1 MNFLKYLKDKLAY
14 IIICL
19 VFYVV
24 MTLLFFAFKVTS
36 ELIWAFTITLGF
48 SVLSVLV
55 IDYVRKRKFYNS
67 LYSNIESLDKAY
79 LVLETL
85 EKPNFYEGELL
96 YDAMY
101 AIDKSMCENVL
112 ELKNHVA
119 DFKNYIEMWIHE
131 VKMPI
136 SSLLLRSHNHKNRY
150 DEAAVAEMKR
160 IEDYVEQVLYYARAE
175 DAEKDYLIKKV
186 RLSKVF
192 ANVALRYK
200 DILLEENITLTTLDL
215 DVEVLTDAK
224 WLEFILGQII
234 SNAIKYKS
242 PRKNSRILVYT
253 KKSEGATLLKIEDNG
268 IGISLEDLPRVCEK
282 SFTGK
287 NGHAQSK
294 STGMGLYIAKT
305 LSDKLGHKFAVSS
318 KEGLYTEVTITFMK
332 DEYYDEVL

>member
-1 MNFLKYLKDKLAY
+1 MKFLKYIKDKFIY
-14 IIICL
+14 IVIYSS
-19 VFYVV
+19 FYIV
-24 MTLLFFAFKVTS
+24 MTLLFFAFKVNS
-36 ELIWAFTITLGF
+36 ELIWAFTALFGVASLGIIIT
-48 SVLSVLV
+48 
-55 IDYVRKRKFYNS
+55 DYLRKKKFYNS
-67 LYSNIESLDKAY
+67 LLANIESLDKAY

-96 YDAMY
+96 YDALY

-112 ELKNHVA
+112 KLKNHIA
-119 DFKNYIEMWIHE
+119 DFKDYIEMWVHE

-136 SSLLLRSHNHKNRY
+136 SSLLLRSHNHKKRY
-150 DEAAVAEMKR
+150 DEEAIAEMKR

-200 DILLEENITLTTLDL
+200 DILLEEKINLVTVDL
-215 DVEVLTDAK
+215 DTEILTDAK
-224 WLEFILGQII
+224 WLEFILGQVI
-234 SNAIKYKS
+234 SNAIKYRDPK
-242 PRKNSRILVYT
+242 KASRILVYT
-253 KKSEGATLLKIEDNG
+253 KKSASMTLLKIEDNG

-305 LSDKLGHKFAVSS
+305 LSDKLGHKFTISS
-318 KEGLYTEVTITFMK
+318 KEGLYTEVSIAFSK
-332 DEYYDEVL
+332 DGYYEVL